1 MTGRFGVFRDQ
12 GRRGFSM
19 IELIMVLAIA
29 AVLLGIAV
37 PSLLGTSSRVALTD
51 ARSQVS
57 SFVSLAR
64 AAASRYGRTGY
75 LVLDVVTD
83 RMEVQI
89 DTSGSGGQPPVTLHG
104 VNLWDELGVDLGA
117 SYPLLCF
124 DPRGLSIPSGTCTG
138 TRVVVRLE
146 RGSDRDSVVVS
157 STGRISR

>member
-1 MTGRFGVFRDQ
+1 
-12 GRRGFSM
+12 M
-19 IELIMVLAIA
+19 IEMIMVLAIA
-29 AVLLGIAV
+29 AILLTVAV

-64 AAASRYGRTGY
+64 AAASRYGRTSY
-75 LVLDVVTD
+75 LVLDVVAD
-83 RMEVQI
+83 RMEVRI
-89 DTSGSGGQPPVTLHG
+89 DTSYAGDQSPVALHG
-104 VNLWDELGVDLGA
+104 VNLWDELGVNLRA

-146 RGSDRDSVVVS
+146 RGPNRDSVVVS
-157 STGRISR
+157 STGRVSR